1 MSDSGIFATLVL
13 ALWPLGKAN
22 NDNITIKERI
32 FTTNHKSQKCR
43 QKVLQI
49 VGLNF
54 YFVHH
59 VIHTI
64 VIHTSVNRI
73 WSSNRCSGKGGK

>member
-13 ALWPLGKAN
+13 ALWPLGKID

-32 FTTNHKSQKCR
+32 FTTNHRNQKCC

-49 VGLNF
+49 VVQVKVETDKYDQINAPLSPCTV
-54 YFVHH
+54 Y
-59 VIHTI
+59 
-64 VIHTSVNRI
+64 
-73 WSSNRCSGKGGK
+73 